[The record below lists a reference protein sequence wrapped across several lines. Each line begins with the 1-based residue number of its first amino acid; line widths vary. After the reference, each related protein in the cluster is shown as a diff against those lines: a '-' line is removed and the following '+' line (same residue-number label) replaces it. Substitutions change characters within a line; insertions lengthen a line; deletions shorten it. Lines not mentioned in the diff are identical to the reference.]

1 MFKEIALVFLGGGL
15 GSMLRFGISK
25 AVLLISA
32 FSFPF
37 ATFISNLLACIVLG
51 LVVITIKD
59 RTAISSSLILFLI
72 TGFCGGLSTFST
84 FSFETLQLF
93 RQGMY
98 AYALLNIGISL
109 GIGILSMYWLIAKIP
124 TNEIN

>member
-1 MFKEIALVFLGGGL
+1 MFKELALVFLGGGL
-15 GSMLRFGISK
+15 GSLLRFGISK
-25 AVLLISA
+25 TVLLLSAISL
-32 FSFPF
+32 PL
-37 ATFISNLLACIVLG
+37 ATFISNLIACFVLG
-51 LVVITIKD
+51 LVVFLVKD
-59 RTAISSSLILFLI
+59 RAAISASLILFLI

-98 AYALLNIGISL
+98 AYALLNIGLSL
-109 GIGILSMYWLIAKIP
+109 GIGMLSIYWLIAKIP